1 MGTGFGNNV
10 RRDRRDGTRDPK
22 SPKYSSMSAV
32 TFLIS
37 QSMIFPAN
45 ELKFIGLGLSEK
57 GSSQKME
64 SLANS
69 RSVSK
74 MVVKTLSSV
83 KLSETTDT
91 GGVPEKQTNGIL
103 DAMNLKLVESEPL
116 IGFVDLGTQMA
127 VKNSI

>member
-1 MGTGFGNNV
+1 VVGTGLRDNV
-10 RRDRRDGTRDPK
+10 RGDRRDRTRNPK
-22 SPKYSSMSAV
+22 SPKYCGMSAV
-32 TFLIS
+32 TFLRG
-37 QSMIFPAN
+37 QSMFFPAN

-83 KLSETTDT
+83 KLSETTDA
-91 GGVPEKQTNGIL
+91 GGVPEK
-103 DAMNLKLVESEPL
+103 
-116 IGFVDLGTQMA
+116 
-127 VKNSI
+127 

>member
-57 GSSQKME
+57 GISQKME

-74 MVVKTLSSV
+74 MVVKTLSGV

-103 DAMNLKLVESEPL
+103 DSMSLEHMKTNTL
-116 IGFVDLGTQMA
+116 M
-127 VKNSI
+127 